1 MSKETFTLKT
11 EGFKELHD
19 VLLQMGEEFGY
30 KKTARTVLIPA
41 IKAAMQSVVNKAK
54 LNAPYNEKNTKD
66 YHLRDTI
73 KLFARVP
80 NERDL
85 RSIYID
91 KNDAAVGIV
100 ASRTDKR
107 AVSQEFG
114 NAVTPANPWLRSAL
128 ESEAA
133 HVISTLGTFLA
144 FKLEKYKSKKV

>member
-1 MSKETFTLKT
+1 M
-11 EGFKELHD
+11 
-19 VLLQMGEEFGY
+19 
-30 KKTARTVLIPA
+30 
-41 IKAAMQSVVNKAK
+41 
-54 LNAPYNEKNTKD
+54 
-66 YHLRDTI
+66 
-73 KLFARVP
+73 
-80 NERDL
+80 

-107 AVSQEFG
+107 AISQEFG
-114 NAVTPANPWLRSAL
+114 NAVTPPQPWLRSAL